1 MMSQLEFMTS
11 FVDDLLDL
19 RQIRE
24 GVFSL
29 SNEVFD
35 PMITIK
41 LICDTFGP

>member
-29 SNEVFD
+29 TKEVFD
-35 PMITIK
+35 PMETLN
-41 LICDTFGP
+41 LICQTFGP